1 MANELEEK
9 TPQPTEPTVQPM
21 VEVQHI
27 SKRFPGVFALD
38 DVSLQFFPGE
48 THAVVGEN
56 GAGKSTLM
64 KILSGAYTPDSG
76 TIYLGGEKVTFS
88 HPQEAQLKGVSI
100 IYQEFNL
107 LPERTVAHNIF
118 LGREPSSLGTLEIRK
133 MNKQAVEVLKELGV
147 EEMISPTALVS
158 SLSVAEQQLVEIAKA
173 ISFNAKVLIMDEPTA
188 ALTYTEVAMLNGLVS
203 RLKQKGMSVI
213 FISHRLR
220 EVFDISEKITVLKDG
235 KFIKTVNKNDV
246 TPEEV
251 VFLMV
256 GRTLDHYFPPLGS
269 AEDFG
274 EVVLSV
280 KDASNQILSGI
291 SFELR
296 KGEVLGVAGLQG
308 SGRTELAQSL
318 FGVVPF
324 KSGKMELHGKAIAVK
339 SPAKAIKN
347 KMGFVTEDRK
357 SEGIAPRQPIRDNML
372 LTVRAV
378 RSLFGLISK
387 DGVGKRRKLVPML
400 GQQVDIRTDSFD
412 RETQFLS
419 GGNQQKVVLAK
430 WLASDADVFIF
441 DEPTRGIDVESKA
454 GIHDMIRA
462 LTKKGTAVLMIS
474 SELPEI
480 IGMSDRVL
488 VMADRK
494 IAGEL
499 PAKASE
505 QEIMLMATGH
515 VNANSSEQTAP
526 AGKE

>member
-1 MANELEEK
+1 MADELDDIKIKPAEEV
-9 TPQPTEPTVQPM
+9 QPTM
-21 VEVQHI
+21 EVNNI
-27 SKRFPGVFALD
+27 SKRFPGVMALD

-64 KILSGAYTPDSG
+64 KIMSGAYTPDAG
-76 TIYLGGEKVTFS
+76 TMYLSGEKVSFS
-88 HPQEAQLKGVSI
+88 HPRQAQMKGVAI

-118 LGREPSSLGTLEIRK
+118 LARESSKFGTLDIRK
-133 MNKQAVEVLKELGV
+133 MNKEAVEVLKDLGV
-147 EEMISPTALVS
+147 EKMISPTALVS

-173 ISFNAKVLIMDEPTA
+173 ISFKAKVLIMDEPTA
-188 ALTYTEVAMLNGLVS
+188 ALTYTEVDMLNDLVN
-203 RLKQKGMSVI
+203 RLKQKGMSII
-213 FISHRLR
+213 FISHRLK
-220 EVFDISEKITVLKDG
+220 EVFDIADKITVLKDG
-235 KFIKTVNKNDV
+235 KLIKTVNKKDV
-246 TPEEV
+246 TPSDV

-256 GRTLDHYFPPLGS
+256 GRALDHYFPPLG
-269 AEDFG
+269 APEDFG
-274 EVVLSV
+274 EVVLRV
-280 KDASNQILSGI
+280 KNASNQLLSDI

-318 FGVVPF
+318 FGVMPF
-324 KSGKMELHGKAIAVK
+324 KSGTMELHGKAIAVK
-339 SPAKAIKN
+339 SPSRAIKN

-357 SEGIAPRQPIRDNML
+357 SEGLASRQPIRDNML
-372 LTVRAV
+372 LTVRAGQF
-378 RSLFGLISK
+378 LFGLISK
-387 DGVGKRRKLVPML
+387 DGIRSKRKLVPML

-412 RETQFLS
+412 REAQFLS

-430 WLASDADVFIF
+430 WLASDANVFIF

-462 LTKKGTAVLMIS
+462 LTKKGIAVLMIS

-480 IGMSDRVL
+480 IGMSDREL
-488 VMADRK
+488 VMADRR
-494 IAGEL
+494 ITGEL
-499 PAKASE
+499 PAKSSE

-515 VNANSSEQTAP
+515 
-526 AGKE
+526 AGSKDPQMTVSVGRE

>member
-1 MANELEEK
+1 MTNEVEDTNT
-9 TPQPTEPTVQPM
+9 TPAGEIQPTM
-21 VEVQHI
+21 EVQNI
-27 SKRFPGVFALD
+27 SKRFPGVVALD
-38 DVSLQFFPGE
+38 DVSLKFFRGE
-48 THAVVGEN
+48 IHAIVGEN

-64 KILSGAYTPDSG
+64 KIMSGAYTPDSG
-76 TIYLGGEKVTFS
+76 TIYLDGDKVSFS
-88 HPQEAQLKGVSI
+88 HPQQAQTKGIAI

-118 LGREPSSLGTLEIRK
+118 LGRESSKIGTLDIRD
-133 MNKQAVEVLKELGV
+133 MNKEAVEVLKELGV
-147 EEMISPTALVS
+147 EKMISPTSLVS

-173 ISFNAKVLIMDEPTA
+173 ISFKAKVLIMDEPTA
-188 ALTYTEVAMLNGLVS
+188 ALTYTEVDLLVS
-203 RLKQKGMSVI
+203 LIDRLKEKGLSII
-213 FISHRLR
+213 FISHRLK
-220 EVFDISEKITVLKDG
+220 EVFDIAEKITVLKDG
-235 KFIKTVNKNDV
+235 KLISTVNKKDV
-246 TPEEV
+246 TPADV

-256 GRTLDHYFPPLGS
+256 GRTLDHYFPPLGEH
-269 AEDFG
+269 EDFG
-274 EVVLSV
+274 DVVLSV
-280 KDASNQILSGI
+280 KNASNHLLTDI

-324 KSGKMELHGKAIAVK
+324 RTGAMELHGKAIAVK
-339 SPAKAIKN
+339 SPSKAIKN
-347 KMGFVTEDRK
+347 KIGFVTEDRK
-357 SEGIAPRQPIRDNML
+357 SEGLAPRQPIRDNML

-378 RSLFGLISK
+378 RSLLGPIFK
-387 DGVGKRRKLVPML
+387 DGVGGSRNLVPML

-430 WLASDADVFIF
+430 WLASNADVFIF

-462 LTKKGTAVLMIS
+462 LTKKGVAVLMIS

-488 VMADRK
+488 VMADHR

-499 PAKASE
+499 PARSTE
-505 QEIMLMATGH
+505 QELMLMATGH
-515 VNANSSEQTAP
+515 GNDNKVEMAATVGE
-526 AGKE
+526 G

>member
-1 MANELEEK
+1 LN
-9 TPQPTEPTVQPM
+9 
-21 VEVQHI
+21 
-27 SKRFPGVFALD
+27 
-38 DVSLQFFPGE
+38 
-48 THAVVGEN
+48 
-56 GAGKSTLM
+56 
-64 KILSGAYTPDSG
+64 
-76 TIYLGGEKVTFS
+76 GEKVSFS
-88 HPQEAQLKGVSI
+88 HPREAQEKGVSI

-118 LGREPSSLGTLEIRK
+118 LGREPSSVGTLDIRQ
-133 MNKQAVEVLKELGV
+133 MNKQATKVLKELGV
-147 EEMISPTALVS
+147 EKLISPTTLVS

-173 ISFNAKVLIMDEPTA
+173 ISFKSKVLIMDEPTA
-188 ALTYTEVAMLNGLVS
+188 ALTYTEVNMLNDLVS
-203 RLKQKGMSVI
+203 RLKQKGMSII
-213 FISHRLR
+213 FISHRLK

-235 KFIKTVNKNDV
+235 KFIKTVNKKDV
-246 TPEEV
+246 VPADV
-251 VFLMV
+251 VYLMV
-256 GRTLDHYFPPLGS
+256 GRTLDHYFPPLGTP
-269 AEDFG
+269 EDFG
-274 EVVLSV
+274 EVVLRV
-280 KDASNQILSGI
+280 NDASNQILSGI

-318 FGVVPF
+318 FGVMPF
-324 KSGKMELHGKAIAVK
+324 KSGTMELHGKAIAVK

-378 RSLFGLISK
+378 RALFGLIHK
-387 DGVGKRRKLVPML
+387 NGIGKSRKLVPML

-454 GIHDMIRA
+454 SIHDMIRA
-462 LTKKGTAVLMIS
+462 LTKKSTAVLMIS

-488 VMADRK
+488 VMTDHK

-499 PAKASE
+499 PAKSSE

-515 VNANSSEQTAP
+515 AITNSSEQTASV
-526 AGKE
+526 GEE